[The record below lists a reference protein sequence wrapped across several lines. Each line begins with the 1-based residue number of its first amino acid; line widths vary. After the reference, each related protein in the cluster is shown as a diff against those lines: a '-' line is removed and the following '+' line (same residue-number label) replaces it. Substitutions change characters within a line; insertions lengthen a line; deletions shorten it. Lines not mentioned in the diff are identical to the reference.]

1 MENIKALLQEI
12 RENDDKLRQEEAARK
27 EYDTEGNPY
36 NVLDKTIKPAGIQKQ
51 RKEVQ

>member
-1 MENIKALLQEI
+1 MITLSKSEKIP
-12 RENDDKLRQEEAARK
+12 RK